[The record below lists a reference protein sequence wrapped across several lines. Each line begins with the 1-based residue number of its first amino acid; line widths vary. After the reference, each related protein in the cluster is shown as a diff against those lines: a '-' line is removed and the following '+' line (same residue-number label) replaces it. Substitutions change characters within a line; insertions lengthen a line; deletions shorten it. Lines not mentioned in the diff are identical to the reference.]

1 MQRLVCFAV
10 HISLFSACFGAAV
23 DAPKTSTG
31 DASLNSKVSEVE
43 GIRDHVGVSE
53 GGLEE
58 EHRRHPRSASQPR
71 PVLSNFLPMNNL
83 DFDNLDTHPSDSLSE
98 DSIPRSLH
106 SDSQSYL
113 NTRQRFPVPSLS
125 QQSWQLEPQV
135 GKRGKRVR
143 GESHYRRDS
152 PEMRML
158 ASSLDA
164 ATAGAATTM
173 LSRQQRT
180 GRRYDVPQIGE
191 YCYHFAF

>member
-1 MQRLVCFAV
+1 M
-10 HISLFSACFGAAV
+10 
-23 DAPKTSTG
+23 
-31 DASLNSKVSEVE
+31 NSKVSEVE
-43 GIRDHVGVSE
+43 GIRDHAGVAE
-53 GGLEE
+53 DGLEE

-113 NTRQRFPVPSLS
+113 NSRQRFPVPRLS
-125 QQSWQLEPQV
+125 QPADPPQSQLSWRLEPQV

-191 YCYHFAF
+191 YC